1 MGSQAKDERKKL
13 GVAHQFGASPVK
25 LMLLTFLIFDWLNL
39 TSTNWQYVG
48 PLIAKDAYCCISNS
62 AEIKISTSWL
72 SNLWRSPF
80 HLTAKCKPIGAF
92 EFAPM
97 S

>member
-1 MGSQAKDERKKL
+1 MQMRVAQEF
-13 GVAHQFGASPVK
+13 GVGPVK
-25 LMLLTFLIFDWLNL
+25 LMLLTCLIFDWLNL

-48 PLIAKDAYCCISNS
+48 PLIAKDALLHLKQP
-62 AEIKISTSWL
+62 EIKISTSWL

-80 HLTAKCKPIGAF
+80 HLNGPAGVLLSFTR
-92 EFAPM
+92 